1 MGADKKRPST
11 TAISSPLIAIGWLFA
26 LREDSAGSSP
36 DTATSIMIDLCAGTC
51 VSNDSES
58 KSQLD
63 GHATHCS
70 LLVLIALAIG
80 TAASSA

>member
-1 MGADKKRPST
+1 MGAGEKRPST
-11 TAISSPLIAIGWLFA
+11 TAISSARIAIGWLVA

-58 KSQLD
+58 RRADWTVTHRIAAQL
-63 GHATHCS
+63 
-70 LLVLIALAIG
+70 V
-80 TAASSA
+80 